1 MSEFQRD
8 NEFSWLTQ
16 FFFLTFTSIS
26 KHNTRVYGSVCEKSY
41 KNILLLS
48 FFSFFLS
55 LFISLSLSSAIKNYY
70 WFHEFVTLM
79 ARIKN
84 LYELA
89 YRRRN
94 FFLSLSLSLAFPVSR
109 VNFIARPIKLR
120 KKLREREREGR
131 KEGRGV

>member
-1 MSEFQRD
+1 
-8 NEFSWLTQ
+8 
-16 FFFLTFTSIS
+16 
-26 KHNTRVYGSVCEKSY
+26 
-41 KNILLLS
+41 
-48 FFSFFLS
+48 
-55 LFISLSLSSAIKNYY
+55 
-70 WFHEFVTLM
+70 M

-120 KKLREREREGR
+120 KKLRERESEKEER
-131 KEGRGV
+131 KDEEYNGIENGQMHMQRGERLCGISIDWLDR